1 VSSFL
6 KKPKGLLNHPKHWLA
21 SAVRQAGIRDFHW
34 HDLRHAFATRLR
46 QKGVVLEDIAD
57 LLGHKV
63 DQA

>member
-6 KKPKGLLNHPKHWLA
+6 EKPKGPLNHPKHWLA

-34 HDLRHAFATRLR
+34 HDLRHAFAARLS
-46 QKGVVLEDIAD
+46 QKGVALEVIAD